1 MHESALFGCC
11 SRDVYVK
18 TEVVKYLV
26 NCEAMREVNFTD
38 ANGSVDNQSFV
49 VTIIALAGVGTAE
62 RSRSSVSQDL
72 LANRYQRNHAGAV
85 QI

>member
-1 MHESALFGCC
+1 MHESAVFGCC

-18 TEVVKYLV
+18 TEVVKHLV

-62 RSRSSVSQDL
+62 RSVSQDL